1 VYKVVI
7 IKHEDGERLPCLV
20 DDLGMPLV
28 LPNEYIMKKR
38 GLSWGTLEAYLKTL
52 MYVCQWEYS
61 NVDIFQRISEG
72 KFLTEAELSGSLLP
86 YLRKDFS
93 KVKVVKNMVVS
104 ADTYND
110 RLWLLN
116 LYINNLFK
124 KKLFSTNI
132 GSSEFLVVD
141 SLSKHA
147 FETIKQAK
155 LSTPGEDKKNKGI
168 STAQLNFLMEIIE
181 PSSPKNP
188 FSVKSVQIR
197 NYIIIMVEIL
207 CGVRPSEL
215 LGVKVDD
222 IEFGA
227 MNAIHIRRRPHDPD
241 DPRIGNPEVKRL
253 GRTFIISDV
262 EFMMKIQNYI
272 ENERD
277 ELIDKYPEKETD
289 FILHSQHGSP
299 ISNRTVSNIYVTIR
313 NKFPDIFDS
322 NFTAKSLRHVFSSSL
337 ETKMRRAGVPKEERQ
352 KILQYVRG
360 DESEDSQDV
369 YLGQATMEEVHKY
382 SKLHQKEIFSNAELA
397 CF

>member
-1 VYKVVI
+1 M

-28 LPNEYIMKKR
+28 LQNEYIMKKR
-38 GLSWGTLEAYLKTL
+38 GLGWGTLKAYLKTL
-52 MYVCQWEYS
+52 MYVCEWEHK

-72 KFLTEAELSGSLLP
+72 KFLTEAELFGSLLP
-86 YLRKDFS
+86 HLRKDFS
-93 KVKVVKNMVVS
+93 KTKVIKNIVVS

-110 RLWLLN
+110 RIWLLN
-116 LYINNLFK
+116 LYISSLFR
-124 KKLFSTNI
+124 KKLFSTSI
-132 GSSEFLVVD
+132 GNSEFLVVD
-141 SLSKHA
+141 SLSKNA
-147 FETIKQAK
+147 FNSIKKAK
-155 LSTPGEDKKNKGI
+155 LSTPGKDKKNKGI
-168 STAQLNFLMEIIE
+168 TTPQLNFLMEIID

-188 FSVKSVQIR
+188 FSIKSVQIR
-197 NYIIIMVEIL
+197 NYIIIMIEIL

-227 MNAIHIRRRPHDPD
+227 MNAIHIRRRPHDSE
-241 DPRIGNPEVKRL
+241 DPRLDNPEVKRL
-253 GRTFIISDV
+253 GRTFIISDA
-262 EFMMKIQNYI
+262 EFMMKIQDYI

-289 FILHSQHGSP
+289 FIFHSQHGTP
-299 ISNRTVSNIYVTIR
+299 ICNRTVSDIYVTIR
-313 NKFPDIFDS
+313 NKFPDIFNS

-337 ETKMRRAGVPKEERQ
+337 ETRMRNAGVPKEERQ

-360 DESEDSQDV
+360 DESKDSQND
-369 YLGQATMEEVHKY
+369 YLAQATMEEVHKY
-382 SKLHQKEIFSNAELA
+382 SAQHQKDIFSYAELA